1 MASTLLQI
9 RVDDSL
15 KDEASR
21 VFENLG
27 IDTST
32 AVRMFLKRSV
42 MENGIPFRMT
52 LPRNPCNADRGY
64 RAMME
69 IGEAAE
75 KSGLSDM
82 SLELAS
88 RTLSL
93 DASSADAM
101 ASSAASLVSVFK
113 DARRRDSAFALL
125 ILSAMSDMMCQQGL
139 GTL

>member
-1 MASTLLQI
+1 MASSLLQI

-52 LPRNPCNADRGY
+52 LPRNPYNADRGY
-64 RAMME
+64 RAMIE

-75 KSGLSDM
+75 KNGLSDM
-82 SLELAS
+82 PLDEINAEIEAS
-88 RTLSL
+88 R
-93 DASSADAM
+93 AER
-101 ASSAASLVSVFK
+101 AA
-113 DARRRDSAFALL
+113 
-125 ILSAMSDMMCQQGL
+125 Q
-139 GTL
+139 